1 MIVNFFEPYKGHIS
15 INHQDI
21 KNIDKKVLR
30 RHINYLPQQAYIF
43 NGSIL
48 ENLTLGGNHMISQ
61 EDILKACEVAEIRQD
76 IERMPMGYQTQL
88 LMELVY
94 QEDRSNESLSLVLF

>member
-1 MIVNFFEPYKGHIS
+1 MI
-15 INHQDI
+15 
-21 KNIDKKVLR
+21 KKVLR

-76 IERMPMGYQTQL
+76 IERMPMGSIKL
-88 LMELVY
+88 SSLMELVY

>member
-1 MIVNFFEPYKGHIS
+1 MIVNFFAPYKGHIT

-48 ENLTLGGNHMISQ
+48 EKLNL
-61 EDILKACEVAEIRQD
+61 R
-76 IERMPMGYQTQL
+76 R
-88 LMELVY
+88 
-94 QEDRSNESLSLVLF
+94 